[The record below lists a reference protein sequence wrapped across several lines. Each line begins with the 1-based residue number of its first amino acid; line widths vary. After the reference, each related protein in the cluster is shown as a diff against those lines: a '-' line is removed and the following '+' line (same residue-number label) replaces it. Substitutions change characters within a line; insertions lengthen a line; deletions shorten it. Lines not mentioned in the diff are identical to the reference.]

1 MFIIRADGNAKI
13 GAGHLMRCLTIA
25 QAVCRTGREEEVP
38 ERKGEV
44 WETEPEIL
52 FLCADED
59 SAEMAREHG
68 FRAETLHTDYR
79 DMESEL
85 AAGVPRPVCPAETLC
100 GECPA
105 GAECAWD
112 LWITGSQNRI
122 LVDSYYV
129 TDAYLEGLKKYG
141 SVFLMDDM
149 QRHAFPVDGIINYN
163 LFADREVYTR
173 LYEGRNVQFCLGGA
187 FIPLRQQFREVS
199 YRVRDAVREVLLTTG
214 GGDAENI
221 AGSIL
226 DAVYRED
233 ITFHV
238 LVGRFS
244 PHFESWKSRAAQ
256 ADNIRIHFDV
266 KNMAELM
273 AQCDL
278 AITAGG
284 STVYELAAVGV
295 PLICFSY
302 AENQEALVE
311 YIGREAVASE
321 AGAWHRDAV
330 LTLERMRGQ
339 FVRLC
344 EDATLRQRHC
354 DRERGLVDGRGAG
367 RLAEILRAI

>member
-25 QAVCRTGREEEVP
+25 QAASRIGRGEEEQ
-38 ERKGEV
+38 G
-44 WETEPEIL
+44 IL

-79 DMESEL
+79 DMESEQ
-85 AAGVPRPVCPAETLC
+85 A
-100 GECPA
+100 
-105 GAECAWD
+105 AWD
-112 LWITGSQNRI
+112 LWITGSRNRI

-149 QRHAFPVDGIINYN
+149 QSHAFPVDGIINYN

-173 LYEGRNVQFCLGGA
+173 LYEGRNVRLCLGGD

-199 YRVRDAVREVLLTTG
+199 YRVRAAVREVLITTG

-226 DAVYRED
+226 DAVYQED
-233 ITFHV
+233 ITFYV
-238 LVGRFS
+238 LVGHFS
-244 PHFESWKSRAAQ
+244 PHFESWKRRAAQ

-311 YIGREAVASE
+311 YVGREAVASE
-321 AGAWHRDAV
+321 AGAWHRDAAS
-330 LTLERMRGQ
+330 TLERMRGQ

-354 DRERGLVDGRGAG
+354 DRERGLIDGRGAL

>member
-1 MFIIRADGNAKI
+1 MFIVRADGNAKI

-25 QAVCRTGREEEVP
+25 QAVACETGRRDEV
-38 ERKGEV
+38 
-44 WETEPEIL
+44 L
-52 FLCADED
+52 FLCADESSVD
-59 SAEMAREHG
+59 MAREHG
-68 FRAETLHTDYR
+68 FRAETLHTDCR

-85 AAGVPRPVCPAETLC
+85 AAGALWTAH
-100 GECPA
+100 PA
-105 GAECAWD
+105 GALPAEHPGGEECAWD
-112 LWITGSQNRI
+112 MWITGSENRI

-149 QRHAFPVDGIINYN
+149 QRHAFPVDGVINYN
-163 LFADREVYTR
+163 LFADRAIYER
-173 LYEGRNVQFCLGGA
+173 LYEGRNVRLYLGGA
-187 FIPLRQQFREVS
+187 FVPLRQQFRQVP

-214 GGDAENI
+214 GGDADNI

-233 ITFHV
+233 IIFHV
-238 LVGRFS
+238 PVGRFS
-244 PHFESWKSRAAQ
+244 PHFESWRRRAGQ
-256 ADNIRIHFDV
+256 VKNIRIHFDI

-302 AENQEALVE
+302 AENQEALAE
-311 YIGREAVASE
+311 YMGREAVASA
-321 AGAWHRDAV
+321 AGAWHRDAAS
-330 LTLERMRGQ
+330 TLERMRGQ

-344 EDATLRQRHC
+344 GDVTLRRQHC
-354 DRERGLVDGRGAG
+354 DRERGLIDGRGAQ
-367 RLAEILRAI
+367 RLAEILREI